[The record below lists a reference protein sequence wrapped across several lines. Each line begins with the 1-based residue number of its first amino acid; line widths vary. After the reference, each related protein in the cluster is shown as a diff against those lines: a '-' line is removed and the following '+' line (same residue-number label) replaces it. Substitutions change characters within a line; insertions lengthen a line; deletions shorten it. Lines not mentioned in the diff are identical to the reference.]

1 MVLFNYCETVLC
13 PKRFFFWE
21 NKTSKQKIL
30 TFIMV
35 TIRCFVAIK
44 RNDILI
50 IQSLDKQTFPA
61 SFTTSVFQSGGNSKK
76 HFLAHPSE

>member
-1 MVLFNYCETVLC
+1 
-13 PKRFFFWE
+13 
-21 NKTSKQKIL
+21 
-30 TFIMV
+30 MV

-44 RNDILI
+44 RNEILI

-76 HFLAHPSE
+76 TFPSPSLGVKRHNRPV